1 MAKLMQT
8 ATPYSC
14 SFDSISGSHIS
25 YVCMYDFQSFIVK
38 ESNIQVTLNDSER
51 VGAKYRRQAE
61 EVCYGRAFMLI
72 KKLGFH
78 APSSQC

>member
-8 ATPYSC
+8 ATPCSC
-14 SFDSISGSHIS
+14 SFHRISGSHIL

-38 ESNIQVTLNDSER
+38 ESNIEVALNESEK
-51 VGAKYRRQAE
+51 VGAKCRRQAE

-72 KKLGFH
+72 KKF
-78 APSSQC
+78 SSRISRSF